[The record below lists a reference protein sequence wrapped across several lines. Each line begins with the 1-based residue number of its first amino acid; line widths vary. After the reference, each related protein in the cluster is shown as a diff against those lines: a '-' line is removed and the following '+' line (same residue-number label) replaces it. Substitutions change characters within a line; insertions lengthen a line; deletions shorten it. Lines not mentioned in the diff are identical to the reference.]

1 MDSTIR
7 GGLYLERYSGIN
19 RSEVIGPAGVGSF
32 GWVSDTKIGA
42 FVHIGARSAVGGFEH
57 PLDRVTTSSFQWG
70 QNSALLALDSGS
82 LAEIHPMN
90 VKPANPTTIIESDV
104 WIGANVIVLAGVKL
118 AVGSVVGAGSVLTR
132 DTQPYGV
139 YVGNPARLI
148 RHRFEP
154 DVCEKLLAAEWWNL
168 PVEFLITLDLTD
180 PLGTAAACMSYRESS
195 RDPN

>member
-1 MDSTIR
+1 
-7 GGLYLERYSGIN
+7 
-19 RSEVIGPAGVGSF
+19 
-32 GWVSDTKIGA
+32 
-42 FVHIGARSAVGGFEH
+42 
-57 PLDRVTTSSFQWG
+57 
-70 QNSALLALDSGS
+70 
-82 LAEIHPMN
+82 MN